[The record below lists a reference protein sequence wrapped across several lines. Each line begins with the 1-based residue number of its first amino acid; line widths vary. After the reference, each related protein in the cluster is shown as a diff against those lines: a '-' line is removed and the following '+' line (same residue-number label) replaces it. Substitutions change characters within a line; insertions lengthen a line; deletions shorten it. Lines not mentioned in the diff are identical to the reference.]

1 MGRSFQLRAAEQHGN
16 YLMNKNYGASV
27 DRVTKDN
34 ISFQVAKKS
43 DIDNM
48 INIIGDFYDLMKIR
62 NAPLDKDSAPWIW
75 ISDNSLSFMLLLVN
89 KKVCGF
95 FIARHIDINT
105 HLHSIFIKKE
115 YQGNG
120 LGGILLKEHWR
131 DAIRN
136 NPNIQSLTLHM
147 HKENISAA
155 PFYLKYNYIKILQN
169 PLLVNETNGFGKW
182 AQNCKEKD
190 QWPLK
195 KGVDLYGIL
204 IEEVRKA
211 I

>member
-1 MGRSFQLRAAEQHGN
+1 VAGQHGN
-16 YLMNKNYGASV
+16 CLMKIIDGSSVILDSKENYSL
-27 DRVTKDN
+27 
-34 ISFQVAKKS
+34 QVAKKS
-43 DIDNM
+43 DIDIM
-48 INIIGDFYDLMKIR
+48 INIIGDFYDRLNIY
-62 NAPLDKDSAPWIW
+62 NSLLDKDKPPWIW
-75 ISDNSLSFMLLLVN
+75 FSDDSLSFKLLLLN
-89 KKVCGF
+89 NKVCGF
-95 FIARHIDINT
+95 FIARHININT

-120 LGGILLKEHWR
+120 FGGILLKEYWR

-136 NPNIQSLTLHM
+136 NPNIQSFTLHM

-155 PFYLKYNYIKILQN
+155 SFYLKYNYKKILQN

-204 IEEVRKA
+204 IEEVRKV